1 MAAAGTPGYIAQLA
15 TVVATNTKRIDDYLA
30 EKNLPQPSFDASGP
44 FDLQLPEELEQ
55 CRQAAL
61 LAGEELNELL
71 QGPRE
76 LLYTHQVRH
85 CASKQIQTATKKS
98 LT

>member
-1 MAAAGTPGYIAQLA
+1 MAAAAPGHIAQLA
-15 TVVATNTKRIDDYLA
+15 AVVASNTQRIDAYLA
-30 EKNLPQPSFDASGP
+30 EKGLPQPSFDASGP

-76 LLYTHQVRH
+76 LLYTHQVR
-85 CASKQIQTATKKS
+85 QTSPLRCGVKRGV
-98 LT
+98 